1 MAFGSVRI
9 GENRIDAKVN
19 LPTPKTINAL
29 RSVLG
34 MVNFVRKFIPD
45 QACILAPLVALTN
58 KEAVKEVA
66 NRWGLEH
73 DQVYAKV
80 KQILT

>member
-1 MAFGSVRI
+1 MRI
-9 GENRIDAKVN
+9 GEDRIDAIVN

-45 QACILAPLVALTN
+45 PVGILAPLVALTR

-66 NRWGLEH
+66 KRWV
-73 DQVYAKV
+73 QSTIKRTQ
-80 KQILT
+80 K

>member
-9 GENRIDAKVN
+9 GENRIDAIVN

-45 QACILAPLVALTN
+45 QACISAPLVALTN

>member
-1 MAFGSVRI
+1 MRI
-9 GENRIDAKVN
+9 GEDRIDAIVN

-45 QACILAPLVALTN
+45 LACILAPLVALTN

-73 DQVYAKV
+73 D
-80 KQILT
+80 

>member
-1 MAFGSVRI
+1 MRI
-9 GENRIDAKVN
+9 GEDRIDAIVN

-45 QACILAPLVALTN
+45 LACILAPLVALTN